1 MVSPRNKSP
10 AIGFSVRMYEELQSF
25 IIRSFKFLFKTG
37 VGNFSYDKDV
47 RPHAVTEVEN
57 TDGKIPG
64 DALTTSFND
73 FGKIE
78 LIEDAGKNLRMDFLW
93 PRAGKVV
100 FGVRKERHGKNLFC
114 LRGQFREQ
122 PFRYG

>member
-1 MVSPRNKSP
+1 M
-10 AIGFSVRMYEELQSF
+10 SVDYAPKKGD
-25 IIRSFKFLFKTG
+25 ILFKTG

-78 LIEDAGKNLRMDFLW
+78 LIEDAGKNLRMDFYGPEQERWYSEFAKNGTVKTYFAFADNLGISLSVMDENGT
-93 PRAGKVV
+93 RV
-100 FGVRKERHGKNLFC
+100 FNAS
-114 LRGQFREQ
+114 
-122 PFRYG
+122 